1 MQQGSETYRCAWVA
15 ISLAA
20 ARELQLLRG
29 GALLQASLR
38 PAVQE
43 DGESGQELRRYDDGH
58 HVPLIPLSYIHRD
71 PVVLE
76 AD

>member
-1 MQQGSETYRCAWVA
+1 VCVA
-15 ISLAA
+15 ISLAVA
-20 ARELQLLRG
+20 CELQLLRG

-43 DGESGQELRRYDDGH
+43 DGESGQELRRYDDNP
-58 HVPLIPLSYIHRD
+58 VLLIPLRYIHRD

-76 AD
+76 PD